1 MPIDR
6 LIQRTRLLLS
16 LLLCLATP
24 GRGQMNTA
32 TVMGVVQDSSKSSIP
47 DAKLKLVN
55 IQTGSENDTT
65 TNTEGSFL
73 LPAVIPGNYTLQI
86 ERKGFATTQLTGLVL
101 SVGDSRNLLIRLK
114 VGSIRESVTVDAS
127 GLTLNTTDGSV
138 STVVDRSFVAN
149 VPLNGRSFQD
159 LISMTPGIVTQSPQA
174 AGQGSG
180 TQGDFSVNGQQPQS
194 NSFFVDGVA
203 ANVNSGLTS
212 GNSRLTGTGSVAG
225 TTALG
230 TTQSLVS
237 VDALQE
243 FRVLSST
250 YSAEYGRTPGGQ
262 FTFLTRAGSS
272 TPHGSLYD
280 YFRHYTLDAA
290 DWFAGY
296 EGGNSSAAPYNQN
309 DFGGTLGA
317 PLVLPGYYDGTDKT
331 FLFFSY
337 EGLYLSQPTPQTYA
351 YTPNYVL
358 TQEAPAALV
367 PLWGTFP
374 NVFFSFNDSIPP
386 GLSRVTIPE
395 YALPA
400 HVNSTSLRLDHTFTP
415 KLNAF
420 FRYGDT
426 PSYSQTRQLSSLTA
440 NQVNLHTFTLGSAF
454 QVSANR
460 SNDVRLGYSGNN
472 STTDT
477 QTHTDSNPDYS
488 AANLNQVLGLP
499 GFNGAA
505 QAQAYIHIN
514 GFGDTE
520 SFKGESNAHF
530 REWNVRDN
538 FSLQAGN
545 HLFKFGI
552 DERRIAS
559 TENPSALSVQAD
571 FFDVQSLLDN
581 RASYV
586 VVTRSSPERPRLNQF
601 SAFAQDEWRA
611 SQALTLSL
619 GLRWEVNPPPHGAGA
634 APYALRGNVQSPETL
649 TLDPRGTPLWHTSW
663 YNLAP
668 RLGAAWLLDATPG
681 KELIIRSGAG
691 VFFDTGNQPAL
702 RAFHGLGFQSSASY
716 AHVPLPATSAQID
729 FVPQVTN
736 PYSNTSAFV
745 FPRHLQ
751 LPYSVQWNIGIEKAL
766 GSNQTATLSYVGAS
780 GRRLLQEQR
789 RNVTD
794 ANPLFGDVSW
804 FPGGLTSN
812 YEALQAKFQRALG
825 RGVEALA
832 SYTFAHSFDYGST
845 DPAFPLTYGTSD
857 LDVRQNLE
865 AALSW
870 ALPKPTGRNWVNKLV
885 GKWAVDGR
893 LLARTGFPV
902 NPEGNFLFDPITA
915 TPYYSGVNLAAGRSL
930 YLQGHSYPGHRIFNG
945 GGDVVDPAF
954 SPPNGTDPGNA
965 PRNLLRGFSAIQTN
979 VAARRDFALHDNL
992 HMQVEAE
999 TFNIFNHPNFGYIDP
1014 YLPDALFGQATKLLN
1029 ESFGNTGALYQQ
1041 GGPRSTQFSI
1051 KLIF

>member
-1 MPIDR
+1 M
-6 LIQRTRLLLS
+6 
-16 LLLCLATP
+16 LCLATP
-24 GRGQMNTA
+24 GRGQLNTA
-32 TVMGVVQDSSKSSIP
+32 TVMGVVQDSTTSSIP

-73 LPAVIPGNYTLQI
+73 LPSVIPGNYTLQI
-86 ERKGFATTQLTGLVL
+86 ERQGFATTQLTGLVL
-101 SVGDSRNLLIRLK
+101 SVGDTRNLLIRLK
-114 VGSIRESVTVDAS
+114 IGSIKESVTVDAS

-138 STVVDRSFVAN
+138 STVVDRSFVVN

-159 LISMTPGIVTQSPQA
+159 LISITPGIVTQSPQA

-194 NSFFVDGVA
+194 NSFFVDGVS

-212 GNSRLTGTGSVAG
+212 GGSRVVGTGSVAG

-262 FTFLTRAGSS
+262 FTFLTRSG
-272 TPHGSLYD
+272 TDVPHGSMYD

-290 DWFAGY
+290 DWFYGY
-296 EGGNSSAAPYNQN
+296 EGGILYSGAPYNQN
-309 DFGGTLGA
+309 DFGTTLGA
-317 PLVLPGYYDGTDKT
+317 PLMVPGFYDGTDKT
-331 FLFFSY
+331 HFFLSY
-337 EGLYLSQPTPQTYA
+337 EGLYLAQPTPQTYA
-351 YTPNYVL
+351 YSPNRAL
-358 TQEAPAALV
+358 IKAAPAALA
-367 PLWGTFP
+367 PLWNTFP
-374 NVFFSFNDSIPP
+374 HQLYSELELP
-386 GLSRVTIPE
+386 GLGRVTIPE

-400 HVNSTSLRLDHTFTP
+400 HVDSTSVRLDHIFTP
-415 KLNAF
+415 RSSVF

-426 PSYSQTRQLSSLTA
+426 PSYSQTKQLSSLTA

-454 QVSANR
+454 QISATR
-460 SNDVRLGYSGNN
+460 SNDFRLGYSGNN
-472 STTDT
+472 STTGT
-477 QTHTDSNPDYS
+477 QVDSDYYEPT
-488 AANLNQVLGLP
+488 NLNGALGIPDL
-499 GFNGAA
+499 NGPSG
-505 QAQAYIHIN
+505 AQAYIHID
-514 GFGDTE
+514 GIGDTE
-520 SFKGESNAHF
+520 SFRGQSDAHF
-530 REWNVRDN
+530 HEWNVRDN
-538 FSLQAGN
+538 ISLQAGK

-552 DERRIAS
+552 DQRRIVS
-559 TENPSALSVQAD
+559 NNNPSSLSVQAD
-571 FFDVQSLLDN
+571 FFDLQSMLDN
-581 RASYV
+581 LASYV
-586 VVTRSSPERPRLNQF
+586 VVMRSNRETSRLNQF
-601 SAFAQDEWRA
+601 SAFVQDEWRA
-611 SQALTLSL
+611 SNTLTFSL
-619 GLRWEVNPPPHGAGA
+619 GLRWEVNPPPGGAGGA
-634 APYALRGNVQSPETL
+634 APYVLRGSVQSAETL
-649 TLDPRGTPLWHTSW
+649 RLDPRGTPLWRTSW

-668 RLGAAWLLDATPG
+668 RLGAAWVVDPTPG

-702 RAFHGLGFQSSASY
+702 RAFDGLGFKTSASY
-716 AHVPLPATSAQID
+716 ANVPLPATPAQIN
-729 FVPQVTN
+729 FTSPPTS
-736 PYSNTSAFV
+736 PYSNTSAFI
-745 FPRHLQ
+745 FPSHLQ
-751 LPYSVQWNIGIEKAL
+751 LPYSLQWNLGVEKAL
-766 GSNQTATLSYVGAS
+766 GRNQTATLSYVGAN

-794 ANPLFGDVSW
+794 TNPQFGDVSW
-804 FPGGLTSN
+804 FPEGLTSN
-812 YEALQAKFQRALG
+812 YEALQAKFQRSLG

-870 ALPKPTGRNWVNKLV
+870 DLPKPAGRSWVDKLV

-915 TPYYSGVNLAAGRSL
+915 TPYYSGVDLATNQSL
-930 YLQGHSYPGHRIFNG
+930 YLHGHSYPGHRIFNG
-945 GGDVVDPAF
+945 GVNAVNPAF
-954 SPPNGTDPGNA
+954 SLPKGTQPGDA
-965 PRNLLRGFSAIQTN
+965 PRNLLRGFSALQTN
-979 VAARRDFALHDNL
+979 VAARRDFVLHENL

-1051 KLIF
+1051 KLVF